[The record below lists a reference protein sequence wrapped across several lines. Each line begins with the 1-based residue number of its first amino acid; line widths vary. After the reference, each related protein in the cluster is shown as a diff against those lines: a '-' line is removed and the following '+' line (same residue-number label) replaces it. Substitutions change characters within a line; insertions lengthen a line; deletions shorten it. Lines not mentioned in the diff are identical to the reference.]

1 MSPQGWTHLL
11 FPRANRGFSSTP
23 TTAFPLKRSGFPQLK
38 ADLPEDGTWDG
49 NTLSTEAEV
58 KSLCLSSSQ
67 GLQLSHRTHVSVLLP
82 LFRPDTGAQDRG
94 TLGYPAGLA
103 SRPVSVTTLVMCC
116 IENTAGSC
124 CQPNPNPC
132 FRSSGTML
140 PRTHVPFGKC
150 NSVVRLLHA
159 LTTAR
164 TACSSDTDH
173 SFVLG
178 IVLDSC
184 NRSEHASV
192 SGFSTWMQRVLPHFT
207 PCTHTKDV
215 LLPRTSSQS
224 SPSHQG

>member
-1 MSPQGWTHLL
+1 MFVSKPGAPAEPPDTRRCVPASISAGHRDTG
-11 FPRANRGFSSTP
+11 PRYSR
-23 TTAFPLKRSGFPQLK
+23 
-38 ADLPEDGTWDG
+38 
-49 NTLSTEAEV
+49 
-58 KSLCLSSSQ
+58 LSSW
-67 GLQLSHRTHVSVLLP
+67 
-82 LFRPDTGAQDRG
+82 
-94 TLGYPAGLA
+94 
-103 SRPVSVTTLVMCC
+103 SRIQACVHTMLVMCC

-132 FRSSGTML
+132 FRSRSGTML
-140 PRTHVPFGKC
+140 PRTRVPFGKC
-150 NSVVRLLHA
+150 NCVVRLLHA

-207 PCTHTKDV
+207 PCTDTKDI